1 MRTKHERTICLF
13 FQVHQPYRLKVYRFF
28 NIGVDHNYY
37 DDGKNRH
44 IIKRVAHNCYMPA
57 NDLLMNCIKKFG
69 SAFKITFGIS
79 GTAIEQFK
87 KYTPWV
93 IESFK
98 KLYET
103 GNVEFVGESYP
114 YSLAMLSQ
122 PAEYKEQVKTHKKI
136 LENVF
141 GCSPKALVFTN
152 LVHSNGI
159 SGIAKEMGFKT
170 IFTEGASQ
178 VLDWRSPD
186 YVYSSGPYPD
196 IKLLLR
202 NYRLSDD
209 ISFNF
214 SVRDWTEWPLTA
226 EKYITWLN
234 GLDKKEEIVNLA
246 MDYATLGEYQNSNT
260 GIFNFFNAFVEQTIS
275 SKKWTFRT
283 LSEAAEK
290 IESAGTLSVPDV
302 ISWADEERD
311 LTAWL
316 GNEMQQ
322 EAYNILY
329 SAAPVMEHCTD
340 KELLS
345 DWNKLQTC
353 DHFYYMST
361 KSLDGVN
368 AHQYFSPYNSPFDA
382 FVNYMNVLS
391 DFLIRVDEYAAH
403 MGPSGLLQQVQ
414 NQEEEKEL
422 EHYHLVT
429 ML

>member
-1 MRTKHERTICLF
+1 MRTIHKRTICLF
-13 FQVHQPYRLKVYRFF
+13 FQVHQPFRLKVYRFF
-28 NIGVDHNYY
+28 NIGIDHDYY
-37 DDGKNRH
+37 DDAKNKH

-57 NDLLMNCIKKFG
+57 NDLLLSCIKKFG

-87 KYTPWV
+87 KFTPWV
-93 IESFK
+93 IESFR

-103 GNVEFVGESYP
+103 GNAEFVAESYP

-122 PAEYKEQVKTHKKI
+122 PAEYKQQVNAHKKI
-136 LENVF
+136 LENLF
-141 GCSPKALVFTN
+141 GCKPKSLVFTN
-152 LVHSNGI
+152 LAYSNGI
-159 SGIAKEMGFKT
+159 AGIGQEMGFKT
-170 IFTEGASQ
+170 ILTEGTRQ

-202 NYRLSDD
+202 NCQLSDD
-209 ISFNF
+209 FSFRF
-214 SVRDWTEWPLTA
+214 SERNWSEWPLTA
-226 EKYITWLN
+226 EKYNSWLD
-234 GLDKKEEIVNLA
+234 GLDKNEEIVNLA

-260 GIFNFFNAFVEQTIS
+260 GIFNFFNAFLEQTIS
-275 SKKWTFRT
+275 SNKWTFRT
-283 LSEAAEK
+283 ISEAAK
-290 IESAGTLSVPDV
+290 TTESKGTITVPEV
-302 ISWADEERD
+302 VSWADEERD

-322 EAYNILY
+322 EAFNTLY
-329 SAAPVMEHCTD
+329 SVAPIMKYCTD

-361 KSLDGVN
+361 KYQDG
-368 AHQYFSPYNSPFDA
+368 AYTHQFFSSYNSPYDA

-391 DFLIRVDEYAAH
+391 DFLIRVDDYATH
-403 MGPSGLLQQVQ
+403 KTLQGLPGQVQ
-414 NQEEEKEL
+414 KQEEEKQQEK
-422 EHYHLVT
+422 YHLVT
-429 ML
+429 M